1 MTEQEARQRLQQC
14 LLDLLPANGSMVGN
28 GSLLAQWTQAAMAAG
43 LTVTAE
49 DFSGLRED
57 LVARGLVV
65 KGKGRGGST
74 GRAAAAAA
82 GSDSFA
88 LQGEA
93 PAPVGAADAAA
104 QPKANTSTA
113 PKTQKLRAADANE
126 PAQVLS
132 YRHND
137 RRKNNPEVGLVS
149 EASDPQ
155 QPKQTWAYDPHLDP
169 VLNFDSARDELETLI
184 DDALA
189 EGSSHVQQQIGEIVA
204 WLDHA
209 LAGSDEAAV
218 REVVGNL
225 RQRLTAK
232 VPAPP
237 ERGALEEI
245 KRRGAPY
252 LQWAGKAER
261 TSFEVD
267 TVSLH
272 VHERIDPMSI
282 LSAVRKRL
290 EEVND
295 TKGKTAAKLK
305 AEEPSPLGRQAS
317 LFEAPFESLPLRAAV
332 DFYRHDKGW
341 ANRLIA
347 GDSLLVMNSLLVKEG
362 MAGQVQMIYIDPPY
376 GIKYG
381 SNFQPFVGKRDV
393 KDRSDADLTQEP
405 EMIKAFRDTWEL
417 GIHSYMSY
425 LRDRL
430 LLAHDLLADSGSVFV
445 QISDENLHHVREV
458 LDEVFGSMNFVSQ
471 ITVVKT
477 SSATSEL
484 LAGVADYLVWY
495 SKDRAKLKYRA
506 LYQVK
511 DIEGA
516 GTSQYTFIE
525 KQTGARISASAA
537 DVKSTSDRFFSHGD
551 MRSQRPPGDF
561 AVQFQGLEFRP
572 GAGYWKTGESG
583 FLKLAKARRLMVVGN
598 TLRYVRFLDDFPVFN
613 YNNVWSDTG
622 TSGFSDSK
630 VYVVQTNTSIV
641 ERCLLMTTDPGDL
654 VLDPTCG
661 SGTTAVASERWGRR
675 WITCDTS
682 RVAVTLAKQRLMTAS
697 YDYYQLAYPH
707 EGLKGGFIYK
717 TVPHVT
723 LKSIAN
729 NADIDAIYE
738 RLHPAIAAALA
749 TLNAALAQ
757 HPPAEPLTVSEGVR
771 KGQKLALGKKGVALH
786 EWEVPFPSDDGKPLN
801 LLPNGWPDALREP
814 FDAFHAARRRMQAE
828 MDRSIAANA
837 ESETL
842 YDKPEPS
849 KTKLRITGPFT
860 VEAVPFPTVLS
871 LEAAEGGS
879 EATPTEDQAYQTSI
893 ARSGETSRQQQWRD
907 ELLKT
912 GIRGKGGQ
920 MLKFAELEVMAGTTC
935 LHATGTLAESGE
947 RVVVSFGPEHG
958 ALEQRQ
964 VEHAIGEAGEL
975 FPRPKMIVF
984 CAFTFDPEA
993 AKDIDAFKGIT
1004 ALKAQMNTDLLTED
1018 LKKARSSN
1026 QSFWLMGQPEV
1037 HATQRPDGRWQVEVM
1052 GFDYFDTVKG
1062 ELISGGKAKIAMWSL
1077 DTDYDG
1083 RSLFPHQVFFPMAGK
1098 DEGWR
1103 KLKKSIR
1110 AELDESLLEQFH
1122 GTVSLPF
1129 EAGKNGK
1136 AAVKIVDDRGIES
1149 LKILPLA
1156 ASPSGA
1162 GA

>member
-28 GSLLAQWTQAAMAAG
+28 GSLLAQWTQAALAAG

-49 DFSGLRED
+49 EFTTLRED
-57 LVARGLVV
+57 MVARGLVV

-74 GRAAAAAA
+74 GRAAGAAA
-82 GSDSFA
+82 GSDNFA
-88 LQGEA
+88 LQIEV
-93 PAPVGAADAAA
+93 PTTVDAADAAA
-104 QPKANTSTA
+104 RPKANTSTA
-113 PKTQKLRAADANE
+113 PKTRKLRAADADE

-155 QPKQTWAYDPHLDP
+155 QPKQAWAYNPHLDP
-169 VLNFDSARDELETLI
+169 VLNFDSARAELEALI

-189 EGSSHVQQQIGEIVA
+189 SGDA
-204 WLDHA
+204 K
-209 LAGSDEAAV
+209 AAV
-218 REVVGNL
+218 
-225 RQRLTAK
+225 A
-232 VPAPP
+232 
-237 ERGALEEI
+237 ALEEI

-290 EEVND
+290 EEATN
-295 TKGKTAAKLK
+295 KSTARLK
-305 AEEPSPLGRQAS
+305 AEEPSPLARQAS
-317 LFEAPFESLPLRAAV
+317 LFEAPFENLPLRSAV

-417 GIHSYMSY
+417 GVHSWLTF

-430 LLAHDLLADSGSVFV
+430 LFAHGLLANSGSVFV
-445 QISDENLHHVREV
+445 QISSENLGFVRDL
-458 LDEVFGSMNFVSQ
+458 LDEVFGREQHVETIAYRTKNM
-471 ITVVKT
+471 TLGG
-477 SSATSEL
+477 EL
-484 LAGVADYLVWY
+484 LEGVFDYVVWY
-495 SKDRAKLKYRA
+495 AKDRNSVKFRRMYTAGSVQGDNHWGYFADSKGLIRKMSSEQVRDHALLPKGADPVQPMFLSPAGSFDTGLYEFQFRGKTYGPPPGRSWKTPKRGMDRLIQANRLVPYAEGGTVRYALKLSDYPVSPLHNIWADTAPPADKVYA
-506 LYQVK
+506 V
-511 DIEGA
+511 
-516 GTSQYTFIE
+516 
-525 KQTGARISASAA
+525 QTG
-537 DVKSTSDRFFSHGD
+537 D
-551 MRSQRPPGDF
+551 
-561 AVQFQGLEFRP
+561 
-572 GAGYWKTGESG
+572 
-583 FLKLAKARRLMVVGN
+583 
-598 TLRYVRFLDDFPVFN
+598 
-613 YNNVWSDTG
+613 
-622 TSGFSDSK
+622 K
-630 VYVVQTNTSIV
+630 VI
-641 ERCLLMTTDPGDL
+641 ERCVLMTTDPGDL

-661 SGTTAVASERWGRR
+661 SGTTAFVAEKWGRR

-697 YDYYQLAYPH
+697 YDYYELAYPH

-729 NADIDAIYE
+729 NADIDAIYD
-738 RLHPAIAAALA
+738 RLHPAVEAALA
-749 TLNAALAQ
+749 ALNVALVQ
-757 HPPAEPLTVSEGVR
+757 HPPAEPLAVTEGVR
-771 KGQKLALGKKGVALH
+771 KGQKLALGKKGLALH
-786 EWEVPFPSDDGKPLN
+786 EWEVPFPSDDGSP
-801 LLPNGWPDALREP
+801 PAEWPEALREP
-814 FDAFHAARRRMQAE
+814 FEAFHAARQRMQAE

-871 LEAAEGGS
+871 LEAAEGGAA
-879 EATPTEDQAYQTSI
+879 ATPSEDQSYQTSI

-920 MLKFAELEVMAGTTC
+920 MLRFAELEVMAGTTC

-1037 HATQRPDGRWQVEVM
+1037 QATQRPDGRWQVEVM

-1062 ELISGGKAKIAMWSL
+1062 ELISGGKARIAMWSL

-1110 AELDESLLEQFH
+1110 AELDEALLEQFH

-1149 LKILPLA
+1149 LKILALTP
-1156 ASPSGA
+1156 A
-1162 GA
+1162 GG